1 MYPTV
6 AEKFLKGEAVAEEI
20 PEPKVEYTA
29 SNIPNS
35 YDVEVDGEVFSVK
48 ILPTGY
54 MEMEPSSYQIKP
66 SVEGALT
73 SAMQGMIVKL
83 KVNVGDN
90 VNEGDTVAVLEAMK
104 MENDVKADKSGK
116 VTEIFINEGDTVEKD
131 DVLMVIE

>member
-1 MYPTV
+1 
-6 AEKFLKGEAVAEEI
+6 
-20 PEPKVEYTA
+20 
-29 SNIPNS
+29 
-35 YDVEVDGEVFSVK
+35 
-48 ILPTGY
+48 
-54 MEMEPSSYQIKP
+54 
-66 SVEGALT
+66 
-73 SAMQGMIVKL
+73 AMQGMIVKL

>member
-54 MEMEPSSYQIKP
+54 MEMEPSTQQIKS

-83 KVNVGDN
+83 KVKVGDN
-90 VNEGDTVAVLEAMK
+90 VEEGDVVAVLEAMK
-104 MENDVKADKSGK
+104 MENDVKTDRAGK
-116 VTEIFINEGDTVEKD
+116 VTEILISEGDTVEKGT
-131 DVLMVIE
+131 VLMVIE